1 MGVYSNRQIKQAI
14 KDGHIVFHPYIEQ
27 HIAGSSVDVTLG
39 DWYYRTE
46 RPSQGGFY
54 NPFDSA
60 AVDRYFGSPQH
71 AEIHS
76 EWAEKHGRQLF
87 ENIPA
92 NHQIIVLRPGER
104 ILAHTHEFIG
114 IKAPGTS
121 TMQARSTWGRNGVAV
136 CLDAGWGD
144 PGYINRWTMEI
155 YNMNQ
160 HESVVL
166 PVGERIA
173 QLVFYETG
181 PVDLE
186 YKKLSGKYQPADS
199 DNLDEIITNWRPQQM
214 LPRAYNDQRRIPEHI
229 QGLQQP
235 AQAGAI
241 PNNELPT
248 NKEGPKGLKA

>member
-1 MGVYSNRQIKQAI
+1 MGVYSNSQIKQAV
-14 KDGHIVFHPYIEQ
+14 KEGHIVFHPYREE

-39 DWYYRTE
+39 HYFYKQE
-46 RPSQGGFY
+46 YQAESSGIY
-54 NPFDSA
+54 NPFDEA
-60 AVDRYFGSPQH
+60 DVARYFKGPLEAITH
-71 AEIHS
+71 K
-76 EWAEKHGRQLF
+76 EWCAKNNAKPF
-87 ENIPA
+87 ANIPED
-92 NHQIIVLRPGER
+92 HPIIVLRPGER

-181 PVDLE
+181 PVDQE
-186 YKKLSGKYQPADS
+186 YKKLSGKYQSTTS
-199 DNLDEIITNWRPQQM
+199 DKLEDIIASWSPEQM
-214 LPRAYNDQRRIPEHI
+214 LPRAYKDSRMAAPHI
-229 QGLQQP
+229 EGL
-235 AQAGAI
+235 
-241 PNNELPT
+241 
-248 NKEGPKGLKA
+248 KEGIK